1 MRQMYDPKEIK
12 ALAKGV
18 VDTELVSVKADIQAL
33 EELNISSRLTSLE
46 GKLPAAPETAGTY
59 ILQVVIDS
67 EGNATYSWVENS
79 LGGNE

>member
-18 VDTELVSVKADIQAL
+18 VDTELVSVK
-33 EELNISSRLTSLE
+33 SRLTSLE

-59 ILQVVIDS
+59 SLQVVIDA
-67 EGNATYSWVENS
+67 EGNATYSWVES
-79 LGGNE
+79 SHGGNE